1 MFHLARTHA
10 IRPPTSPESVD
21 VSRRARIILIALA
34 SMLVL
39 AGIGLAL
46 LPTIA
51 GGAIESK
58 ATEIL
63 SARED
68 LDVTWGE
75 LRVDWSGAL
84 IMTDVTARDVKR
96 GVEATIARVEVSPEL
111 GTALSETPRLDAIEV
126 EGVVASVDA
135 DVLVEA
141 LTTPREGDGSGGD
154 PTSLRARFMRELIE
168 SPPEITLR
176 DVKARARYG
185 GADWLEVSTDEA
197 SVTGE
202 DATWRVVAKGT
213 ANAAHERL
221 PRPLKRALPWAVDL
235 TLGIRDRHAQV
246 TLSSG
251 EEGKPLVALS
261 LPKVGHARVGK
272 VTVDA
277 ALEDRVASL
286 EVEGLDVAAGSED
299 APIVALQ
306 AARMRAE
313 VGTGERPVVT
323 LTAPALTVDPGRL
336 GKLREVRAALAPSV
350 AGAVAGGVKA
360 RIASKEEASQSA
372 LDRAMVWA
380 RRGVDALWW
389 VDLEAQDGTFVA
401 AFAPKGDNPGRRLE
415 LVQGLEVRASGGV
428 IEARGESAGG
438 VFETT
443 AAFTPGSPLPIGASL
458 KLTSVD
464 IDEIPGMAQGRTL
477 PNRGVRGTIG
487 GHFDAEVNWVAP
499 GRGGVDTYSGLDE
512 GMLTVSFDWREGMID
527 LDGLADEPLT
537 GIKLGTDA
545 VVRWSPR
552 LSRWRLTDGELRYG
566 ELKAHYEAE
575 LTDWWLEP
583 ELTARV
589 ELEEAR
595 CHDIVHSLPDA
606 LLGPYHRVI
615 FKGTVAPVVTLEYP
629 IYDPMRLELVVDNLS
644 EEDNPEWRRKWRR
657 ANRDATDPFP
667 AVDKNWAC
675 SVDRMRVTRE
685 GWPEITIAPGPG
697 SLGQARPKRY
707 PPAGDNPSIHAD
719 VYWLNR
725 PFVKR
730 VVEGVTEDAEI
741 DVGPG
746 LATYVPLKAMPA
758 YVGASM
764 YLSEEILFYQNRG
777 ISLGLIEKAIRI
789 DLERGRFV
797 YGGSTVTQQLVK
809 NLFLTR
815 DKTIARKIQEAII
828 ALRIDEVVS
837 KDRVLELYVNVIE
850 FGRDLYGIG
859 PAAQHYF
866 QKPATELSPMEAV
879 FLAVI
884 KPSPRYGQHLM
895 RRGSTPSKGW
905 MHKRIGTIF
914 KRLVKYELLTQEEAD
929 AQLPYVLKWDKDGNY
944 IEPEPKVPLLT
955 DDDPTGLELIEN
967 LFDDPR

>member
-1 MFHLARTHA
+1 M
-10 IRPPTSPESVD
+10 
-21 VSRRARIILIALA
+21 SRRTRIILIALA

-68 LDVTWGE
+68 LDVEWAE
-75 LRVDWSGAL
+75 LEVDWSGTL
-84 IMTDVTARDVKR
+84 IMTQVTAHDAKR
-96 GVEATIARVEVSPEL
+96 GVKATIARVEISPEL
-111 GTALSETPRLDAIEV
+111 GTALSETPRLDSIEV

-141 LTTPREGDGSGGD
+141 LSKPSEKRGGGSD
-154 PTSLRARFMRELIE
+154 PTSLRARFMREFIE

-176 DVKARARYG
+176 DVTAKARYG

-202 DATWRVVAKGT
+202 DATWRVLAKGS
-213 ANAAHERL
+213 ANASHERL
-221 PRPLKRALPWAVDL
+221 PKPLRRAIPWAVDL

-251 EEGKPLVALS
+251 EEEKPLVSLA
-261 LPKVGHARVGK
+261 LPKIGHATLGS
-272 VTVDA
+272 VTLDA
-277 ALEDRVASL
+277 ALKERIVSF
-286 EVEGLDVAAGSED
+286 EVEGVDVAAGSKD
-299 APIVALQ
+299 APIVALEAQ
-306 AARMRAE
+306 RMRAE
-313 VGTGERPVVT
+313 VGTGERPSVV
-323 LTAPALTVDPGRL
+323 LSAPSLTVDPSRL

-350 AGAVAGGVKA
+350 ASAVAGGIKA
-360 RIASKEEASQSA
+360 KFDARDEATQSTLERA
-372 LDRAMVWA
+372 LGWA

-389 VDLEAQDGTFVA
+389 VDVEASDGTLVA
-401 AFAPKGDNPGRRLE
+401 AFAPKEDDPGRRLE

-443 AAFTPGSPLPIGASL
+443 AAFMPGSPLPIGASL
-458 KLTSVD
+458 KLTSVA
-464 IDEIPGMAQGRTL
+464 IDKIPGMAQGRTL

-487 GHFDAEVNWVAP
+487 GHFDAEVNWIAP
-499 GRGGVDTYSGLDE
+499 GRGGIETYAALEE
-512 GMLTVSFDWREGMID
+512 GMLTLSFDWREGMID

-566 ELKAHYEAE
+566 DLKAHYEAE
-575 LTDWWLEP
+575 LTDWWLKP
-583 ELTARV
+583 ELTARA

-606 LLGPYHRVI
+606 LLGPYRRVI
-615 FKGTVAPVVTLEYP
+615 FKGNVAPVVTLDYP

-657 ANRDATDPFP
+657 QNRDATDPFP
-667 AVDKNWAC
+667 AVDKTWAC
-675 SVDRMRVTRE
+675 SVDRMRVTKE
-685 GWPEITIAPGPG
+685 GWPDIKIAPDPG
-697 SLGQARPKRY
+697 SVGQARPKRY

-730 VVEGVTEDAEI
+730 VIEGVTEKAEI

-746 LATYVPLKAMPA
+746 MDTYVPLKAMPA

-859 PAAQHYF
+859 PAAQFYF

-895 RRGSTPSKGW
+895 RRGATPSKGW

-914 KRLVKYELLTQEEAD
+914 KRLVKYELITQEEAD

-944 IEPEPKVPLLT
+944 IEPEPEVPLLE
-955 DDDPTGLELIEN
+955 DDATGLELIEN
-967 LFDDPR
+967 LFDDPQ